1 MRWWLPARAPLPC
14 DLYSLVDD
22 TVVLFRRDGELPP
35 ESTVCVRA
43 ERNLPL
49 VTIDPKQIRQV
60 LWNLLRNAA
69 EAMPSCGRIDVEM
82 ELAENGDALTLSVT
96 DDGVGPAKGPGSGIQ
111 GMRER
116 VAAAGGIVTFG
127 SGANGGTELRIDMPF
142 GGSSS

>member
-1 MRWWLPARAPLPC
+1 MHTPPLGPLLGLAQEAGKKGIRL
-14 DLYSLVDD
+14 DSQ
-22 TVVLFRRDGELPP
+22 DGGV
-35 ESTVCVRA
+35 S
-43 ERNLPL
+43 
-49 VTIDPKQIRQV
+49 
-60 LWNLLRNAA
+60 
-69 EAMPSCGRIDVEM
+69 
-82 ELAENGDALTLSVT
+82 LSVT